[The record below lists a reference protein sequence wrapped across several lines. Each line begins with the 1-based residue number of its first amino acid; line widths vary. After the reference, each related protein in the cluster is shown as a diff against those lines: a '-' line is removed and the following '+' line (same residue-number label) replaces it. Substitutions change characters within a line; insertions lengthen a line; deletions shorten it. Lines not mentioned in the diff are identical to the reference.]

1 MRLRNC
7 TFKEE
12 WRKNEDFATWLAS
25 HDADKN
31 MAKCIVRKIAF
42 NVKYDGIKAVKQHS
56 KGSKHISALK
66 SRNMSTA
73 ITKLFATDNSKDS
86 EKVTIA
92 EISKTFHTVKH
103 GLSYLS
109 SDCGNKLD
117 GRIYTDSAIAS
128 KIHLGRTKMEAI
140 VRNVLA
146 PYAIEMVTK
155 ELKEE
160 NLPFSISIDASNK
173 GNRKFFPLAV
183 RYFDRESGVKDGLL
197 DFYEQADEKSES
209 ITNSILR
216 TLSQLNLD
224 TQNIYA
230 FGADNAS
237 VNYEYDLMPDLFH
250 LDDYDKCLYYS
261 SHKDPT
267 YCSLIIQLLPEN
279 YGIMPEVINRA
290 WNTIQKVSSDNRK
303 YRHDLLRHGVCAS
316 TLCSQYNGTIYNCL
330 SNHYETKYRNLALV
344 GKVNYI
350 RCEIQN
356 SNYKSTSTDVVISV
370 LAGLYILFVLSVSV
384 WLQLNK
390 NKSKGGKTKDIERTY
405 YLFFPQ
411 GRMLVSIFFVI
422 SSWLLSVQFFKKL
435 KNDGQIRF
443 RYVLQS
449 IIKRYI
455 RFTSGLTV
463 IILHTSWLNHLFR
476 GPYAEPILGTEY
488 NVCRK
493 KWWTNLLYINNFLI
507 SDGACLMHTWY
518 LSVDFQLTVL
528 GLFLLWLTQKQPKY
542 LLLTSGFVIAFQIIF
557 MFVYLAMNNF
567 KFAMIVTAEMTH
579 YFKIT
584 FLKEWQATWTSTYS
598 NLAPFAFG
606 LCFGYLYIRYE
617 KHKYAKIYINLW
629 RILTILLI
637 LGTPLLSAYFMT
649 TTMYTNRWFNA
660 AYGSIDKI
668 IFDLGIALFIF
679 GLSQNLG
686 GIVKMCF
693 EWAPMHTLGQLSF
706 GAYLI
711 HFSILEIDASL
722 RRTPHYFSVF
732 LVVCEN
738 VKILAISYMLSV
750 IFTGFVLLPMARLS
764 KMLPTCKEANK
775 QLKVVSKNKGKL
787 W

>member
-1 MRLRNC
+1 M
-7 TFKEE
+7 
-12 WRKNEDFATWLAS
+12 S
-25 HDADKN
+25 
-31 MAKCIVRKIAF
+31 
-42 NVKYDGIKAVKQHS
+42 
-56 KGSKHISALK
+56 LK
-66 SRNMSTA
+66 
-73 ITKLFATDNSKDS
+73 F
-86 EKVTIA
+86 VTI
-92 EISKTFHTVKH
+92 FVVQ
-103 GLSYLS
+103 LSLF
-109 SDCGNKLD
+109 
-117 GRIYTDSAIAS
+117 
-128 KIHLGRTKMEAI
+128 
-140 VRNVLA
+140 VL
-146 PYAIEMVTK
+146 TT
-155 ELKEE
+155 
-160 NLPFSISIDASNK
+160 
-173 GNRKFFPLAV
+173 
-183 RYFDRESGVKDGLL
+183 
-197 DFYEQADEKSES
+197 AD
-209 ITNSILR
+209 
-216 TLSQLNLD
+216 
-224 TQNIYA
+224 
-230 FGADNAS
+230 
-237 VNYEYDLMPDLFH
+237 YDLMPDLFH

-267 YCSLIIQLLPEN
+267 YCSLIVQLLPEN
-279 YGIMPEVINRA
+279 CGNMSEDINRA

-330 SNHYETKYRNLALV
+330 SNHYEIKYRNLALV

-350 RCEIQN
+350 RCEMQN

-390 NKSKGGKTKDIERTY
+390 NKSKGDKTKVRTSTTTFSDQKFLAIFSFCDNMNYIFTTEHNNQDYMLFLQAMRFITSFCIISGHVMGFSMMTPVLNPYELEKDIEKTY

-411 GRMLVSIFFVI
+411 GKMLVSIFFVI

-493 KWWTNLLYINNFLI
+493 KWWTNLLYINNFVI

-567 KFAMIVTAEMTH
+567 KFAMIVTAEMAH

-617 KHKYAKIYINLW
+617 KHKYAKIYVNLW

-668 IFDLGIALFIF
+668 LFDLGIALFIF

-764 KMLPTCKEANK
+764 KMLATCKEANK

>member
-1 MRLRNC
+1 M
-7 TFKEE
+7 
-12 WRKNEDFATWLAS
+12 S
-25 HDADKN
+25 
-31 MAKCIVRKIAF
+31 
-42 NVKYDGIKAVKQHS
+42 
-56 KGSKHISALK
+56 LK
-66 SRNMSTA
+66 
-73 ITKLFATDNSKDS
+73 F
-86 EKVTIA
+86 VTI
-92 EISKTFHTVKH
+92 FVVQ
-103 GLSYLS
+103 LSLF
-109 SDCGNKLD
+109 
-117 GRIYTDSAIAS
+117 
-128 KIHLGRTKMEAI
+128 
-140 VRNVLA
+140 VL
-146 PYAIEMVTK
+146 TT
-155 ELKEE
+155 
-160 NLPFSISIDASNK
+160 
-173 GNRKFFPLAV
+173 
-183 RYFDRESGVKDGLL
+183 
-197 DFYEQADEKSES
+197 AD
-209 ITNSILR
+209 
-216 TLSQLNLD
+216 
-224 TQNIYA
+224 
-230 FGADNAS
+230 
-237 VNYEYDLMPDLFH
+237 YDLMPDLFH

-267 YCSLIIQLLPEN
+267 YCSLIVQLLPEN
-279 YGIMPEVINRA
+279 CENMSEVINRA

-350 RCEIQN
+350 RCEMQN
-356 SNYKSTSTDVVISV
+356 SNYKSTSTDVV
-370 LAGLYILFVLSVSV
+370 
-384 WLQLNK
+384 
-390 NKSKGGKTKDIERTY
+390 
-405 YLFFPQ
+405 
-411 GRMLVSIFFVI
+411 
-422 SSWLLSVQFFKKL
+422 
-435 KNDGQIRF
+435 
-443 RYVLQS
+443 
-449 IIKRYI
+449 I

-463 IILHTSWLNHLFR
+463 IILHTSWLNHSFR

-493 KWWTNLLYINNFLI
+493 KWWTNLLYINNFVI

-557 MFVYLAMNNF
+557 MFAYLAMNNF

-617 KHKYAKIYINLW
+617 KHKYAKIYVNLW

-668 IFDLGIALFIF
+668 LFDLGIALFIF

-732 LVVCEN
+732 LVVS
-738 VKILAISYMLSV
+738 IISM
-750 IFTGFVLLPMARLS
+750 
-764 KMLPTCKEANK
+764 
-775 QLKVVSKNKGKL
+775 
-787 W
+787 